1 MLWVIE
7 ISKIFEKKTENTNKT
22 EKFIK
27 MFELS
32 CDYTR
37 SKIKYI
43 VYRKTIEA
51 ILWKKYMKQLMQK

>member
-1 MLWVIE
+1 MKLQ
-7 ISKIFEKKTENTNKT
+7 KLKHLKY
-22 EKFIK
+22 
-27 MFELS
+27 LS
-32 CDYTR
+32 ITTAPG

>member
-1 MLWVIE
+1 MLKVIK
-7 ISKIFEKKTENTNKT
+7 ISKIFEKRLKTQIKQKN
-22 EKFIK
+22 FIK

-32 CDYTR
+32 CGYTR

>member
-22 EKFIK
+22 EKIY
-27 MFELS
+27 ELS